1 MNPYF
6 VKGRLMVSPYMGSS
20 YTLEDNRIVMAD
32 SSSEA
37 RLKYGKYWDE
47 KSESYGTSYY
57 LESVYVADTIT

>member
-20 YTLEDNRIVMAD
+20 YTLEDNRIVMSD
-32 SSSEA
+32 SVQEA
-37 RLKYGKYWDE
+37 KTKYREYWDE